1 MALPKRRITVLVTS
15 HAVFRALCRSIAQG
29 DIVRILFVGLPES
42 IHTVRWIEQ
51 INDHGWDVHFFPVT
65 AAALHPAF
73 KNITVYRMSSARASG
88 LDPSVRIRGLWPLGK
103 GASRLTGMVDSAA
116 WLARIIRWLKPD
128 IVHSLGIQTGGY
140 LTLEA
145 KTLLRHR
152 FPSWIV
158 ANWGSDIYLFGRLSE
173 HAGRIRA
180 VLAACDYYQAEC
192 HRDVELGRGFGF
204 RGGIL
209 PVLPVTGGLAIE
221 PARRLRHSGSTS
233 ARRLI
238 VLKGYQHFAGR
249 ALVGIRAIELCA
261 DALAG
266 YRIGV
271 YLASPEVKIAVELL
285 AQTTGLPIEII
296 THGSHE
302 DMLRLHG
309 RARVSIGLSISDSI
323 STSVLEA
330 MTMGSF
336 PIQSHTGCAN
346 EWFRDGEGGLLV
358 HPEDP
363 EGVASAIR
371 RAIADD
377 ALVDRAA
384 EINGQVVAERLDHA
398 VVRPQVIAMYN
409 RVFAER
415 GGGARAS
422 ADTD

>member
-1 MALPKRRITVLVTS
+1 M
-15 HAVFRALCRSIAQG
+15 
-29 DIVRILFVGLPES
+29 RILFVGLPES

-51 INDHGWDVHFFPVT
+51 ISDQGWDIHFFPVT
-65 AAALHPAF
+65 SAALHPMF
-73 KNITVYRMSSARASG
+73 RNITVYRMSAARAPG
-88 LDPSVRIRGLWPLGK
+88 LDPSVRVRGLWPLRK
-103 GASRLTGMVDSAA
+103 GAARLTSMVDNAA

-128 IVHSLGIQTGGY
+128 IVHSLGIQHGGY
-140 LTLEA
+140 PALDA
-145 KTLLRHR
+145 KVLLKRR
-152 FPSWIV
+152 FPPWIV
-158 ANWGSDIYLFGRLSE
+158 ANWGSDVYLFGRLAE
-173 HAGRIRA
+173 HAERIRA
-180 VLAACDYYQAEC
+180 VLSSCDYYQAEC
-192 HRDVELGRGFGF
+192 HRDVDLGRRFDFQGE
-204 RGGIL
+204 IL
-209 PVLPVTGGLAIE
+209 PVLPVTGGLDIE
-221 PARRLRHSGSTS
+221 PARRLRHPGPTS
-233 ARRLI
+233 ERRLI
-238 VLKGYQHFAGR
+238 AVKGYQHFAGR
-249 ALVGIRAIELCA
+249 ALVGLRAIELCA

-266 YRIGV
+266 YRIAV
-271 YLASPEVKIAVELL
+271 YLASPEVRIAAELL
-285 AQTTGLPIEII
+285 AQNTGLPIEII
-296 THGSHE
+296 PHGSHE

-309 RARVSIGLSISDSI
+309 LARISIGLSISDSI

-346 EWFRDGEGGLLV
+346 EWFRDGEGGVLV

-409 RVFAER
+409 RVFAEK
-415 GGGARAS
+415 GGARAS

>member
-1 MALPKRRITVLVTS
+1 MALPKRRIAVLVTS

-128 IVHSLGIQTGGY
+128 IIHSLGIQTGGY

-145 KTLLRHR
+145 KVLLKHR
-152 FPSWIV
+152 FPTWMV
-158 ANWGSDIYLFGRLSE
+158 ANWGSDLYLFGRLAE
-173 HAGRIRA
+173 HTERITA
-180 VLAACDYYQAEC
+180 VLAACDYFNTEC
-192 HRDVELGRGFGF
+192 CRDVDLARAFGF
-204 RGGIL
+204 RGEAL
-209 PVLPVTGGLAIE
+209 PGPSVTGGLDVE
-221 PARRLRHSGSTS
+221 RARQLRQPGPTS

-238 VLKGYQHFAGR
+238 TLKGYQHFAGR
-249 ALVGIRAIELCA
+249 ALVGLRAIELCA
-261 DALAG
+261 DALTG
-266 YRIGV
+266 YQIAV
-271 YLASPEVKIAVELL
+271 YLASLEVRIAAELL
-285 AQTTGLPIEII
+285 SQTIGLQIECIP
-296 THGSHE
+296 HSSHE
-302 DMLRLHG
+302 EMLRLHG
-309 RARVSIGLSISDSI
+309 RARISIGLSISDGF
-323 STSVLEA
+323 SVSLMEA

-336 PIQSHTGCAN
+336 PIQSHSGCEE
-346 EWFRDGEGGLLV
+346 EWLRDGETGLLV

-371 RAIADD
+371 RAVADD

-384 EINGQVVAERLDHA
+384 ESNGQVVAERLDHA
-398 VVRPQVIAMYN
+398 VVRPQVVAMYN
-409 RVFAER
+409 RVLAQT
-415 GGGARAS
+415 GGAAVTS
-422 ADTD
+422 GGE